1 MTGRRIGASSVLG
14 DERSILIEGEQ
25 GDVGEVS
32 IEGSFV
38 DEEGQLEEILSC
50 GNVKDD
56 EDVADSETGAASLGA

>member
-1 MTGRRIGASSVLG
+1 MGASSVLG
-14 DERSILIEGEQ
+14 DDISILSEGEL

-38 DEEGQLEEILSC
+38 AVEEGQLGEILSC

-56 EDVADSETGAASLGA
+56 DDDVDVIDSETEAVSLGA

>member
-1 MTGRRIGASSVLG
+1 MGASSVLG

-38 DEEGQLEEILSC
+38 EEEGQLEEILSC
-50 GNVKDD
+50 GNVKDVD
-56 EDVADSETGAASLGA
+56 DDAGVVDSETEAVSLGA